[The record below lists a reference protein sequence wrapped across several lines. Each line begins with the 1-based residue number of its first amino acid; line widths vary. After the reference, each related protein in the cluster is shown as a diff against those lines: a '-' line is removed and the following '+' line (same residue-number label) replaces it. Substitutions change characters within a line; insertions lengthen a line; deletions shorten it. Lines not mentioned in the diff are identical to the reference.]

1 MPQNCLSMPPDL
13 ERLVAPNPGP
23 MTLEGTNTYLVGRDP
38 AVVIDPGPDDAGHIE
53 AVREAAKARGGIG
66 TVLLTHG
73 HSDHSGGVAALGVE
87 PERPGDGEVIAGLE
101 AIATPGH
108 APDHMCFLLPQAAP
122 HAASPHYRSHG
133 GSLSEAEEAAPYSC
147 FTGDLVLGEG
157 SSIVPTREL
166 GGSLRD
172 YMASLRRLAELDL
185 DRLYPGHGPEIDDPE
200 AKLSEYIEHRED
212 RQHRLEAALEGG
224 ERSRAALVAVVWD
237 DVPEQLRGAAEVAMQ
252 AHLELLQDEGRLP
265 PDIKD

>member
-1 MPQNCLSMPPDL
+1 VTPTDV

-23 MTLEGTNTYLVGRDP
+23 MTLEGTNTYVIGRDP

-53 AVREAAKARGGIG
+53 AVREVCERRGGIG

-73 HSDHSGGVAALGVE
+73 HSDHSGGAEALGVE
-87 PERPGDGEVIAGLE
+87 PSQPGDEESVAGLR

-108 APDHMCFLLPQAAP
+108 AEDHLCFLRPEGAGDGP
-122 HAASPHYRSHG
+122 
-133 GSLSEAEEAAPYSC
+133 PYAC

-172 YMASLRRLAELDL
+172 YMASLRRLTALDL
-185 DRLYPGHGPEIDDPE
+185 DLLYPGHGRVVDDPD
-200 AKLSEYIEHRED
+200 AKLAEYISHREE
-212 RQHRLEAALEGG
+212 RQRRLEAALDRG
-224 ERSRAALVAVVWD
+224 ERSRAALVAEVWD
-237 DVPEQLRGAAEVAMQ
+237 DVPPQLREAAAVAMQ
-252 AHLELLQDEGRLP
+252 AHLEMLEDEGRLP
-265 PDIKD
+265 ADLHD